1 MIPLGLKER
10 TEVFEHVRKA
20 VAKKIFAP
28 GFDPNEWVRLC
39 EAHRDKILAADTVEE
54 FEAEVRALLAEL
66 KISHITFFHRSLL
79 KIPPQYAIGTTFQR
93 EQVNG
98 AAHWMF
104 QDVHEGSPPHMA
116 GVQPGDLLLEIEG
129 NPVAPPEPP
138 AFRMGGFCEV
148 GIEKLSGERAAV
160 KLGVPLPSSKWHPI
174 VRPRLVSWS
183 KLEPGIGYLKVTG
196 FPGQVGID
204 VAGEI
209 DHAVSEIRD
218 CDRLIIDLRGN
229 PGGGA
234 GGLRLMSYMTPGRI
248 PVGYSVTQKRA
259 AKGFKKEKLP
269 RFGKIPSRK
278 IGLFPLLLRH
288 AFSDRSIVMVTE
300 GLGPQPFHERI
311 VLLVNQHTASATETI
326 TGFAKEN
333 KLATIV
339 GTKTPGQVLGGTG
352 FKMGH
357 GFVLRIPVV
366 TFHTWSG
373 STLEGKGIEPDYA
386 VILSRDELR
395 EGRDSQLEHALSI
408 VQALT
413 VASR

>member
-1 MIPLGLKER
+1 MIPLGIKER
-10 TEVFEHVRKA
+10 TEVFDNVRKA
-20 VAKKIFAP
+20 VVKKIFAP
-28 GFDPNEWVRLC
+28 GFDPAAWVSMV
-39 EAHRDKILAADTVEE
+39 EARRQQILKADTVEE
-54 FEAEVRALLAEL
+54 FEREVRDLLAQL

-79 KIPPQYAIGTTFQR
+79 KIPPQYAIGATFQR

-129 NPVAPPEPP
+129 NQVSPPEPP
-138 AFRMGGFCEV
+138 AFRMGGFCKV
-148 GIEKLSGERAAV
+148 GIEKLNGEQTAV

-183 KLEPGIGYLKVTG
+183 RPKPRIGLLKVTG

-204 VAGEI
+204 VAKEI
-209 DHAVSEIRD
+209 DHAIAELRG

-234 GGLRLMSYMTPGRI
+234 GGLRLMSYMTPGKI
-248 PVGYSVTQKRA
+248 PVGYSLTQKRA

-269 RFGKIPSRK
+269 RFGRIPSKK
-278 IGLFPLLLRH
+278 IELFPLLLRF
-288 AFSDRSIVMVTE
+288 ALSDRSIVMVTE
-300 GLGPQPFHERI
+300 GLGPQPFHGRI
-311 VLLVNQHTASATETI
+311 VLLVNQHTASAAETI

-333 KLATIV
+333 KLAMIV

-366 TFHTWSG
+366 TFHTWNG
-373 STLEGKGIEPDYA
+373 KTLEGKGVEPDYA
-386 VILSRDELR
+386 VELSRDGLR
-395 EGRDSQLEHALSI
+395 EGRDTQIGKALNI
-408 VQALT
+408 VGGL
-413 VASR
+413 

>member
-10 TEVFEHVRKA
+10 TEVFENVRKA

-28 GFDPNEWVRLC
+28 GFDPKDWARLC
-39 EAHRDKILAADTVEE
+39 QAHREGILAADTVEE
-54 FEAEVRALLAEL
+54 FEAEMRALLAEL

-79 KIPPQYAIGTTFQR
+79 KIPPQYAIGATLQR

-98 AAHWMF
+98 VAHWMF
-104 QDVHEGSPPHMA
+104 QDVHEGSPPNQA
-116 GVQPGDLLLEIEG
+116 GIQPGDLLLEIEG
-129 NPVAPPEPP
+129 SPVAPPDQP

-148 GIEKLSGERAAV
+148 AIEKLNGERTTV

-183 KLEPGIGYLKVTG
+183 KPRLEIGLLKVTG

-204 VAGEI
+204 VAKEI
-209 DHAVSEIRD
+209 DRAVSELRD

-234 GGLRLMSYMTPGRI
+234 GGLRLMSYMTPGKV
-248 PVGYSVTQKRA
+248 PVGYSITQKRA

-278 IGLFPLLLRH
+278 IGLLPLLLRH

-300 GLGPQPFHERI
+300 GLGPQPFHGRI
-311 VLLVNQHTASATETI
+311 VLLVNQHTASAAETI
-326 TGFAKEN
+326 AGFAKEN

-352 FKMGH
+352 FKIGH

-373 STLEGKGIEPDYA
+373 STLEARGVEPDY
-386 VILSRDELR
+386 VVELSRGGLR
-395 EGRDSQLEHALSI
+395 DGLDAQVEKASQI
-408 VQALT
+408 ICTFQ
-413 VASR
+413 

>member
-1 MIPLGLKER
+1 MIPLGIKER
-10 TEVFEHVRKA
+10 TEVFENVRKA
-20 VAKKIFAP
+20 VAKKLFAP
-28 GFDPNEWVRLC
+28 GFNPKEWARLC
-39 EAHRDKILAADTVEE
+39 ELRREQILKADTVEE
-54 FEAEVRALLAEL
+54 FEREVRDLLAQL

-79 KIPPQYAIGTTFQR
+79 KIPPQYAIGATFQR
-93 EQVNG
+93 EQVNSV
-98 AAHWMF
+98 AHWMF
-104 QDVHEGSPPHMA
+104 QDVHEGSPPNQV
-116 GVQPGDLLLEIEG
+116 GIQPGDLLLEIEG
-129 NPVAPPEPP
+129 NPVAPPEEP
-138 AFRMGGFCEV
+138 AFRMGGLCEV
-148 GIEKLSGERAAV
+148 AIEKLNGERTKV

-183 KLEPGIGYLKVTG
+183 KPQPGIGLLKVTG

-204 VAGEI
+204 VAKEI
-209 DHAVSEIRD
+209 DHAISELQD
-218 CDRLIIDLRGN
+218 SNRLIIDLRGN

-234 GGLRLMSYMTPGRI
+234 GGLRLMSYMTPGKI
-248 PVGYSVTQKRA
+248 PVGYSITQKRA

-300 GLGPQPFHERI
+300 GLGPQPFHGRI
-311 VLLVNQHTASATETI
+311 VLLVNQHTASAAETI

-352 FKMGH
+352 FKMEH

-373 STLEGKGIEPDYA
+373 NTLEGRGVEPDYA
-386 VILSRDELR
+386 VELSRDGLK
-395 EGRDSQLEHALSI
+395 EGVDIQLGEACQIIRDL
-408 VQALT
+408 
-413 VASR
+413 

>member
-10 TEVFEHVRKA
+10 TEVFENVRKA

-28 GFDPNEWVRLC
+28 GFDAKEWARLC
-39 EAHRDKILAADTVEE
+39 DTRLEQILKADIVED
-54 FEAEVRALLAEL
+54 FEREVRELLAQL

-79 KIPPQYAIGTTFQR
+79 KIPPQYAIGATFQR

-98 AAHWMF
+98 AARWMF
-104 QDVHEGSPPHMA
+104 QDVHEGSPPNQV
-116 GVQPGDLLLEIEG
+116 GIQPGDLLLEIEG
-129 NPVAPPEPP
+129 NPVAPPEQP

-148 GIEKLSGERAAV
+148 GIERLNGERTAIR
-160 KLGVPLPSSKWHPI
+160 LGVPLPKSKWHPI

-183 KLEPGIGYLKVTG
+183 KPQPGIGLLKVTG

-204 VAGEI
+204 VAKEI
-209 DHAVSEIRD
+209 DCAIFELRD

-234 GGLRLMSYMTPGRI
+234 GGLRMMSYMTPDKI

-269 RFGKIPSRK
+269 RFGKIPPRK
-278 IGLFPLLLRH
+278 IALYPLLLRF

-300 GLGPQPFHERI
+300 GLGPQSFHGRT
-311 VLLVNQHTASATETI
+311 VLLVNQHTASAAETI
-326 TGFAKEN
+326 AGFAKEN

-357 GFVLRIPVV
+357 GFVLRLPVV

-373 STLEGKGIEPDYA
+373 NTLEGKGVEPDYR
-386 VILSRDELR
+386 VEFSREALKKNHDN
-395 EGRDSQLEHALSI
+395 QLEAAE
-408 VQALT
+408 VQASL
-413 VASR
+413 

>member
-1 MIPLGLKER
+1 MIPLGIKDR
-10 TEVFEHVRKA
+10 TEVFENVRKA

-28 GFDPNEWVRLC
+28 GFDPKEWARLC
-39 EAHRDKILAADTVEE
+39 ETRRERILAADTVEE
-54 FEAEVRALLAEL
+54 FEREVRDLLTQL

-79 KIPPQYAIGTTFQR
+79 KIPPQYAIGATFQR

-104 QDVHEGSPPHMA
+104 QDVHEGSPPNQA
-116 GVQPGDLLLEIEG
+116 GIQPGDLLLEIEG
-129 NPVAPPEPP
+129 SPVAPPEQP
-138 AFRMGGFCEV
+138 AFRMGGLCEV
-148 GIEKLSGERAAV
+148 GIERLNGERTAV
-160 KLGVPLPSSKWHPI
+160 KLGVPLPKSKWHPI

-183 KLEPGIGYLKVTG
+183 KPQPGIGLLKVTG

-204 VAGEI
+204 VSKEI
-209 DHAVSEIRD
+209 DHAVSELWD

-234 GGLRLMSYMTPGRI
+234 GGLRLMSYMTPEKI
-248 PVGYSVTQKRA
+248 PVGYSITQKRA

-269 RFGKIPSRK
+269 RFGKIPSKK
-278 IGLFPLLLRH
+278 IELFPLLVRF

-300 GLGPQPFHERI
+300 GLGPQPFHGRI
-311 VLLVNQHTASATETI
+311 VLLANQHTASAAETI

-339 GTKTPGQVLGGTG
+339 GTKTPGQVLGGIG

-357 GFVLRIPVV
+357 SFVLRIPVV
-366 TFHTWSG
+366 TFQTWSG
-373 STLEGKGIEPDYA
+373 DMLEGRGVQPDHI
-386 VILSRDELR
+386 VELSRECLR
-395 EGRDSQLEHALSI
+395 TGLDAQIQKALQIIRNS
-408 VQALT
+408 
-413 VASR
+413 

>member
-1 MIPLGLKER
+1 MIPLGIKER
-10 TEVFEHVRKA
+10 TEVFENVRKA
-20 VAKKIFAP
+20 VAQKIFAP
-28 GFDPNEWVRLC
+28 GFDPKQWARLC
-39 EAHRDKILAADTVEE
+39 EAHRDKILAAETVEE

-66 KISHITFFHRSLL
+66 KISHITFFHHSLL
-79 KIPPQYAIGTTFQR
+79 KIPPQYAIGATFQR

-129 NPVAPPEPP
+129 NPVSPPEPP

-148 GIEKLSGERAAV
+148 GVEKLSGKRTTV
-160 KLGVPLPSSKWHPI
+160 KLGVPQPKSKWHPI

-183 KLEPGIGYLKVTG
+183 KPQPGIGFLKVTG

-204 VAGEI
+204 VAKEI
-209 DHAVSEIRD
+209 NHAVAELRD

-234 GGLRLMSYMTPGRI
+234 GGLRLMSYMTPGKL
-248 PVGYSVTQKRA
+248 PVGYSITQKRA

-278 IGLFPLLLRH
+278 IALYPLMLRF

-300 GLGPQPFHERI
+300 GLGPQPFHGRI
-311 VLLVNQHTASATETI
+311 VLLVNQHTASAAETI
-326 TGFAKEN
+326 AGFAKEN

-373 STLEGKGIEPDYA
+373 NTLEGKGVEPDCA
-386 VILSRDELR
+386 VEFSREALGN
-395 EGRDSQLEHALSI
+395 GRDNQMEGALEALN
-408 VQALT
+408 
-413 VASR
+413 RF

>member
-1 MIPLGLKER
+1 MIPLGIKER
-10 TEVFEHVRKA
+10 TEVFENVRKA
-20 VAKKIFAP
+20 VAKKIYAP
-28 GFDPNEWVRLC
+28 GFDPKEWARLC
-39 EAHRDKILAADTVEE
+39 ETRREQILKADTVEE
-54 FEAEVRALLAEL
+54 FECEIRDLLAQL

-79 KIPPQYAIGTTFQR
+79 KIPPQYAIGATFQP

-104 QDVHEGSPPHMA
+104 QDVHEGSPPNQA
-116 GVQPGDLLLEIEG
+116 GIQPGDLLLEIEG
-129 NPVAPPEPP
+129 NPVAPPQEPT
-138 AFRMGGFCEV
+138 FRMGGFCEV
-148 GIEKLSGERAAV
+148 AIEKLNGERTKV
-160 KLGVPLPSSKWHPI
+160 KLGVPLPTSKWHPI

-183 KLEPGIGYLKVTG
+183 KPQPGIGLLKVTG

-204 VAGEI
+204 VAKEI
-209 DHAVSEIRD
+209 DHAISELRD

-234 GGLRLMSYMTPGRI
+234 GGLRLMSYMTPGKI
-248 PVGYSVTQKRA
+248 PVGYSITQKRA

-300 GLGPQPFHERI
+300 GFGPQPFHGRI
-311 VLLVNQHTASATETI
+311 VLLVNQHTASAAETI

-352 FKMGH
+352 FKMEH

-373 STLEGKGIEPDYA
+373 NTLEGRGVEPDYA
-386 VILSRDELR
+386 VELSRDGLK
-395 EGRDSQLEHALSI
+395 EGVDIQLGEACQIIRDL
-408 VQALT
+408 
-413 VASR
+413 